1 MREQRRQ
8 QENGSN
14 SHADAPGT
22 PSLRALGV
30 LRLGHSNTRLKELN
44 QPPPQNPQ
52 KALLAHHGNERE
64 ESLHAVLA

>member
-14 SHADAPGT
+14 SRANAPGM
-22 PSLRALGV
+22 PSLRALGA

-44 QPPPQNPQ
+44 
-52 KALLAHHGNERE
+52 
-64 ESLHAVLA
+64 